1 MMMMMMMMT
10 VVMIMAVTMAMV
22 LSIMTATADG
32 ENDSSL
38 VIITVMNLAKNCKA
52 DCFTRKAHFLKEH
65 VIRHG
70 LTTFGDSTGFCRGNV
85 TMLIPSLIQLIVS
98 LSLC

>member
-1 MMMMMMMMT
+1 MMMMMMMT

-32 ENDSSL
+32 ENDPSL
-38 VIITVMNLAKNCKA
+38 VMITVMNLAKNCKA

-70 LTTFGDSTGFCRGNV
+70 LNFW
-85 TMLIPSLIQLIVS
+85 
-98 LSLC
+98 

>member
-1 MMMMMMMMT
+1 MMMMMA
-10 VVMIMAVTMAMV
+10 VMIMMAVTMAMV

-38 VIITVMNLAKNCKA
+38 LMITVMNLAKNCKA

-70 LTTFGDSTGFCRGNV
+70 HTTFDDSTGFCRGNI

>member
-1 MMMMMMMMT
+1 MMMMMMMT
-10 VVMIMAVTMAMV
+10 VVMIMAVTMAMD
-22 LSIMTATADG
+22 LSIMTATTDG
-32 ENDSSL
+32 ENDSGL
-38 VIITVMNLAKNCKA
+38 VMITVMNLAKNCKA

-70 LTTFGDSTGFCRGNV
+70 HTTVGDSTGFCRGNL
-85 TMLIPSLIQLIVS
+85 TMLILSLIQLIVS

>member
-1 MMMMMMMMT
+1 MMMMMMT

-38 VIITVMNLAKNCKA
+38 VITVMNLAKNSKA

-70 LTTFGDSTGFCRGNV
+70 HTTFGDSTGFCRGNV
-85 TMLIPSLIQLIVS
+85 TMLILSLIQLIVS